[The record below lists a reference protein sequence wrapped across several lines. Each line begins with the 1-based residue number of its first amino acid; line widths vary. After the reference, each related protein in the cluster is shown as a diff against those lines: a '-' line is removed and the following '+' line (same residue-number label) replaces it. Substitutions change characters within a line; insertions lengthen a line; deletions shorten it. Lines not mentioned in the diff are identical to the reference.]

1 MISFIKQEAK
11 EKAEDIKR
19 DIDKEAGANKLNQ
32 ERAFTQQIKEEFARK
47 KKERV
52 TEKKLNVP
60 AKRRKHVFRRCVNV
74 I

>member
-52 TEKKLNVP
+52 TEKKN
-60 AKRRKHVFRRCVNV
+60 
-74 I
+74 